1 MRPTRLFSEFSLI
14 TLPMIAGLFVT
25 LVIYDSHPNY
35 RYQESVPL
43 PQVVSSRQNLP
54 LLLTED
60 GRLAVELFPGIGFHA
75 ESLELVTGKKLEI
88 GDRF

>member
-14 TLPMIAGLFVT
+14 TLPMIASLFLT

-35 RYQESVPL
+35 KYQEYAPL
-43 PQVVSSRQNLP
+43 PSVVSCRQNLP

-60 GRLAVELFPGIGFHA
+60 GRLAVEILPGIGFDA
-75 ESLELVTGKKLEI
+75 DSLELVTGKKLEI